1 MEEVLLEDPPYPVL
15 DPDIVSVLVSL
26 VVPDPVEVPVLDP
39 EDVSVIVEVLEL
51 SFFEFGASTT
61 VLEASIE
68 GFLTPV
74 ITLKS

>member
-1 MEEVLLEDPPYPVL
+1 VVEELLEDPS

-26 VVPDPVEVPVLDP
+26 VVPDPVEVPVLDS
-39 EDVSVIVEVLEL
+39 EDVSVIVVVLEL

-61 VLEASIE
+61 VLVPSIE
-68 GFLTPV
+68 SFLTPV